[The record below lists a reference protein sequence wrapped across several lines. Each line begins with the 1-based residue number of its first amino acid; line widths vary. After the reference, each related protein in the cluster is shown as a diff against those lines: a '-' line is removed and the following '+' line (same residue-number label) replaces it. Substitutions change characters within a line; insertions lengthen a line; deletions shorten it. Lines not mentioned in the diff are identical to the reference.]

1 MAKLNILQ
9 SSTKIYN
16 EQTHS
21 LSACFRGTFSNF
33 NPDVVE
39 LNKVGITY
47 EYGDHYFVLVQLPHP
62 QTSELIFQCGFLNR
76 AYVGPYLV
84 YEWDSLV
91 KEQIGEW
98 GAAVYDDDGRWDVH
112 SSMLQFMRYLCGE
125 VAKGLQYQEFLY
137 TLKRGTKLGAEK
149 VKAQLLE
156 RFMIVFGRVESDI
169 KMKEEE
175 TGKEADKFMM
185 EFMVFET

>member
-21 LSACFRGTFSNF
+21 LSAYFRGTFSNF

-84 YEWDSLV
+84 YEWNLLV

-98 GAAVYDDDGRWDVH
+98 GAAVYDDDGRWVSHDCT
-112 SSMLQFMRYLCGE
+112 RR
-125 VAKGLQYQEFLY
+125 
-137 TLKRGTKLGAEK
+137 T
-149 VKAQLLE
+149 
-156 RFMIVFGRVESDI
+156 
-169 KMKEEE
+169 
-175 TGKEADKFMM
+175 
-185 EFMVFET
+185 

>member
-33 NPDVVE
+33 NPDVVV

-84 YEWDSLV
+84 YEWNSLV

-98 GAAVYDDDGRWDVH
+98 GPLFMTTTGGGLFTVVCC
-112 SSMLQFMRYLCGE
+112 SSCVIF
-125 VAKGLQYQEFLY
+125 V
-137 TLKRGTKLGAEK
+137 
-149 VKAQLLE
+149 VK
-156 RFMIVFGRVESDI
+156 
-169 KMKEEE
+169 
-175 TGKEADKFMM
+175 
-185 EFMVFET
+185 